1 MTELFTL
8 VNVAG
13 QQTVNAREL
22 HAFLGNKMHFA
33 DWIKKRIA
41 DYGFVENVDY
51 VRVELAAGLAMA
63 QTGGDFADILHAQK
77 NDAQKTDTCN
87 FGQQGRIEY
96 ALSLD
101 MAKELSMVER
111 NAKGKQAR
119 QYFIDCEKRLSGSL
133 PQTFSEALRLAA
145 DLADEKAALLA
156 EKEANAPKVAFADAV
171 GNANDTILIRDLAKV
186 LKQNGMDMGEKRLF
200 AYLREN
206 GFLTLQNMPTQ
217 RAMDLGLFWVKE
229 SVIALP
235 DGDRISFTTRVTGKG
250 QQYFLKRFSKG
261 RQHEHA
267 MVN

>member
-1 MTELFTL
+1 MSELFVL
-8 VNVAG
+8 VNRPVAG
-13 QQTVNAREL
+13 QAQQTVNAREL

-111 NAKGKQAR
+111 NEKGKQAR

-133 PQTFSEALRLAA
+133 NIPQTLPDALRLAA
-145 DLADEKAALLA
+145 DLAERNQQQAAQIAELAPKAEALARIEVAQGDLTVTQAAKILNMPPKQLFDWLAQHGWLYRSGGSGVWLGYQDKVRSGCVTHSVHRYESRSTGEQRIATQVYLTPKGMGKIA
-156 EKEANAPKVAFADAV
+156 EK
-171 GNANDTILIRDLAKV
+171 
-186 LKQNGMDMGEKRLF
+186 
-200 AYLREN
+200 
-206 GFLTLQNMPTQ
+206 
-217 RAMDLGLFWVKE
+217 LG
-229 SVIALP
+229 A
-235 DGDRISFTTRVTGKG
+235 
-250 QQYFLKRFSKG
+250 
-261 RQHEHA
+261 
-267 MVN
+267 

>member
-8 VNVAG
+8 VNRPVAG
-13 QQTVNAREL
+13 QAQQTVNAREL
-22 HAFLGNKMHFA
+22 HAFLENRDMFA
-33 DWIKKRIA
+33 NWIKDRIEQ
-41 DYGFVENVDY
+41 YGFVENQDF
-51 VRVELAAGLAMA
+51 VRYLENSKKPL
-63 QTGGDFADILHAQK
+63 GG
-77 NDAQKTDTCN
+77 
-87 FGQQGRIEY
+87 RPSMEY

-133 PQTFSEALRLAA
+133 IPHTFSEALRLAA

-156 EKEANAPKVAFADAV
+156 EKEVNAPKVAFADAV

-235 DGDRISFTTRVTGKG
+235 DGDKISFTTRVTGKG
-250 QQYFLKRFSKG
+250 QQYFLQRFSKG
-261 RQHEHA
+261 QQREQA
-267 MVN
+267 MAD